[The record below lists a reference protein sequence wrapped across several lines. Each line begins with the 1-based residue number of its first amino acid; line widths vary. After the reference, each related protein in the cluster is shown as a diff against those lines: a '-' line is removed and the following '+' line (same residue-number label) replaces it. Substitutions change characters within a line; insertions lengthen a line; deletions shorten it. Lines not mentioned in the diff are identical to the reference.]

1 MTQHRE
7 AASMY
12 MFIYMFL
19 SILLNFSPFQRRRK
33 KKYIYNLKNATLSY
47 IKKKRDA
54 IKD

>member
-19 SILLNFSPFQRRRK
+19 SIFPLSREEEK
-33 KKYIYNLKNATLSY
+33 KNTYI
-47 IKKKRDA
+47 I
-54 IKD
+54 

>member
-19 SILLNFSPFQRRRK
+19 SILLNFPLSREEEK
-33 KKYIYNLKNATLSY
+33 KNIH
-47 IKKKRDA
+47 I
-54 IKD
+54 